1 MKKFTK
7 IFALSLSLGLIAGG
21 LVAFANNKAQNIHVI
36 EARADSSF
44 VEPNDVF
51 NKVYSDDWNN
61 TTLAEGFN
69 HVLLC
74 FTGTANGLDST
85 SIYDNSV
92 LNNILINGS
101 PLGGDGSCVIPW
113 GSGQNWFRVAYPVSK
128 VSSGE
133 GCILEIKNGTAV
145 GDSIILGFT
154 LRLNASLKWEFNST
168 TSWAGEYIFTDPVNA
183 TYASIYSGYNNSTH
197 ATGYNRLMFK
207 YTGTAHNHSAAITSL
222 LELKRYDGYVQID
235 GTPISEY
242 QGGSTQI
249 APWSGQLWIQLIYP
263 ASAVS
268 VGSVLT
274 INEGCKIGDAVFAK
288 MVFRLNSSSEW
299 EEITLIEDDELVKNN
314 DYMLFTPS
322 DLGLHLEN
330 DTIPFYGDLGTT
342 FQDSFAFQFN
352 VNIPSADVATTT
364 SEIKMG
370 STNIYGTSPMF
381 VLYLNNTKENYGFGM
396 FFNGSYDWDTY
407 NKIPSWEGDVTHLVE
422 FYAIKTDSTH
432 MSFLLG
438 VDGALLWKTSKDIS
452 AADFTGHT
460 CLSFNNTGSTKS
472 KDIYSNAPT
481 LEKALNRFGKN
492 KLASESVA
500 FDNNNDT
507 GACRGENGS
516 YAKAKAFYITYLN
529 AAQRK
534 AFASDAS
541 YAQLRARM
549 VAWGAANG
557 ETVSFNTSTGDLVL
571 STNRISLFKNNESKM
586 ATIIAIIAI
595 TLGVSTAFIFLALKK
610 KKEN

>member
-1 MKKFTK
+1 MRKFTK
-7 IFALSLSLGLIAGG
+7 FFALSLSLGLVAGG
-21 LVAFANNKAQNIHVI
+21 LVALANSKAQNKNMI
-36 EARADSSF
+36 ETRADSAF

-51 NKVYSDDWNN
+51 DKIYSDDWNN
-61 TTLAEGFN
+61 TTVSEGFN
-69 HVLLC
+69 QVLLC
-74 FTGTANGLDST
+74 FTGTPNGLNNT
-85 SIYDNSV
+85 SIYDNSI
-92 LNNILINGS
+92 LNRILINDV

-113 GSGQNWFRVAYPVSK
+113 GSGQNWFRIAYPVSK

-133 GCILEIKNGTAV
+133 GCILEIKNGTTI
-145 GDSIILGFT
+145 GDSVILGFT
-154 LRLNASLKWEFNST
+154 LRLNSNLKWEFNST
-168 TSWAGEYIFTDPVNA
+168 TSWAGEYVFTDPVNA
-183 TYASIYSGYNNSTH
+183 TYSKIYSDDFNNGTH
-197 ATGYNRLMFK
+197 ATGYNRLMIV
-207 YTGTAHNHSAAITSL
+207 YTGSAHNHSTAITSL

-235 GTPISEY
+235 GTPLSEY
-242 QGGSTQI
+242 QDGSTQI
-249 APWSGQLWIQLIYP
+249 APWNGQLWIQLIYP

-288 MVFRLNSSSEW
+288 MVFRLNSSDKW
-299 EEITLIEDDELVKNN
+299 EKVALIEDDELVKNN

-322 DLGLHLEN
+322 DLGLSLQN

-364 SEIKMG
+364 SKIYMG
-370 STNIYGTSPMF
+370 STDNFGTSPMF
-381 VLYLNNTKENYGFGM
+381 VLYLNDGTYNFGM
-396 FFNGSYDWDTY
+396 FFNGAFDWNTY
-407 NKIPSWEGDVTHLVE
+407 NKFPSWEGDVTHLVE

-438 VDGALLWKTSKDIS
+438 VDGALIWKTSADIS
-452 AADFTGHT
+452 SANFNGHT
-460 CLSFNNTGSTKS
+460 FLSFNNSGSTKS

-481 LEKALNRFGKN
+481 AEKALNRFAKN

-516 YAKAKAFYITYLN
+516 YAKAKAFYNNYLN

-534 AFASDAS
+534 AFASEAR
-541 YAQLRARM
+541 YEQLRARM
-549 VAWGAANG
+549 VAWGVANG
-557 ETVSFNTSTGDLVL
+557 ENISFNASTGDLVL
-571 STNRISLFKNNESKM
+571 NANRISLFKNDESRKV
-586 ATIIAIIAI
+586 AIISIIAIA
-595 TLGVSTAFIFLALKK
+595 LGISVTFFFVLKK
-610 KKEN
+610 KQEN